1 MLYDI
6 DDKTSNIYP
15 SPELV
20 EGDLDSMSLEKATG
34 KVWEDTQLI
43 YSF

>member
-15 SPELV
+15 SPDLV
-20 EGDLDSMSLEKATG
+20 EGDLDSMSLEKTTG
-34 KVWEDTQLI
+34 MVWAETQLT